1 MWLNKYR
8 SFCSSSWKI
17 FPERSGTY
25 TSGAGLSSS
34 PQLSSVHE
42 NRAASDE
49 RLLPTS
55 SFHRALGSLACN
67 TYSPCFHPPS
77 KSYLFRL
84 VLLMSCN
91 LLSVRIS
98 FQGIQRSA
106 FIANPSS
113 TGIWIWRG
121 FDCRSSCLL
130 SSSLAGWPFGSQH
143 VVLWHQPLQNSKVD
157 RLFVIWLLLAIIVY

>member
-1 MWLNKYR
+1 MWSYMLPSHSMGTCLIFVTNVTEYW
-8 SFCSSSWKI
+8 SFCSRSWKI

-34 PQLSSVHE
+34 PQLSSGSE
-42 NRAASDE
+42 NRAASVE

-55 SFHRALGSLACN
+55 SFDWPFAFSHLQHL
-67 TYSPCFHPPS
+67 TPCFHPPS
-77 KSYLFRL
+77 PRIHSMSYFFRL
-84 VLLMSCN
+84 VLHMSCN

-98 FQGIQRSA
+98 FQGIPRSA

-121 FDCRSSCLL
+121 FDCRSSCRL
-130 SSSLAGWPFGSQH
+130 SSSLR
-143 VVLWHQPLQNSKVD
+143 V
-157 RLFVIWLLLAIIVY
+157 